1 MVAREGTHTTETE
14 RISLRANPRKPW
26 PNATIWPED
35 DNILEVS
42 KLGCVRGDR
51 RLFSG
56 LDLSV
61 SPGTFVQL
69 TGPNGSG
76 KTSLL
81 RILCGLLA
89 PAEGEVKWN
98 GANIR
103 SLAEEYYTSVTYL
116 GHRHG
121 VKDELSAIENLRISN
136 ALNGVAV
143 SKNRAHEVLGQMGLA
158 GRESLPAR
166 LLSEGQRRR
175 VGLARLLVCNTKL
188 WLLDEVLTSLDKGA
202 VALVRSLIENHLA
215 GGGIAIVA
223 THQELQLAAGRTK
236 RLELPT

>member
-1 MVAREGTHTTETE
+1 
-14 RISLRANPRKPW
+14 
-26 PNATIWPED
+26 
-35 DNILEVS
+35 
-42 KLGCVRGDR
+42 
-51 RLFSG
+51 
-56 LDLSV
+56 V

-89 PAEGEVKWN
+89 PAEGQVTWQ

-103 SLAEEYYTSVTYL
+103 SLGEEYFTSVTYL

-121 VKDELSAIENLRISN
+121 VKDELSAVENLRISN
-136 ALNGVAV
+136 ALNGIAV
-143 SKNRAHEVLGQMGLA
+143 SKDRACSVLQQMGLA
-158 GRESLPAR
+158 GRELLPAR

-175 VGLARLLVCNTKL
+175 VALARLLVCNTKL
-188 WLLDEVLTSLDKGA
+188 WLLDEVMTSLDKGA

-223 THQELQLAAGRTK
+223 THQELELSAGLTK
-236 RLELPT
+236 RLELTT

>member
-1 MVAREGTHTTETE
+1 
-14 RISLRANPRKPW
+14 K
-26 PNATIWPED
+26 
-35 DNILEVS
+35 ILEVS
-42 KLGCVRGDR
+42 QLGCVRGDR
-51 RLFSG
+51 RLFRG
-56 LDLSV
+56 INFAA

-103 SLAEEYYTSVTYL
+103 TLAEEYFTAVTYL

-121 VKDELSAIENLRISN
+121 VKDELSAVENLRISN
-136 ALNGVAV
+136 ALNGLEI
-143 SKNRAHEVLGQMGLA
+143 SKERARSALEQMGLA
-158 GRESLPAR
+158 GRELLPAR

-175 VGLARLLVCNTKL
+175 LALARLLVCNTRL

-202 VALVRSLIENHLA
+202 VGLIRSLIENHLA
-215 GGGIAIVA
+215 GGGIALVA
-223 THQELQLAAGRTK
+223 THQELELSAGLTK
-236 RLELPT
+236 RLELTT

>member
-1 MVAREGTHTTETE
+1 MVAPT
-14 RISLRANPRKPW
+14 L
-26 PNATIWPED
+26 
-35 DNILEVS
+35 LEVS

-61 SPGTFVQL
+61 PAGTFVQV

-89 PAEGEVKWN
+89 PAEGEIKWQ
-98 GANIR
+98 GENIR
-103 SLAEEYYTSVTYL
+103 SLGEEYFTSVTYL

-121 VKDELSAIENLRISN
+121 IKDELSGIENLRISN
-136 ALNGVAV
+136 ALNGIET
-143 SKNRAHEVLGQMGLA
+143 SKERARSVLERMGLG

-175 VGLARLLVCNTKL
+175 VALARLLICETRL
-188 WLLDEVLTSLDKGA
+188 WLLDEVMTSLDKGA
-202 VALVRSLIENHLA
+202 MALIRSLIEEHLA

-223 THQELQLAAGRTK
+223 THQELQLATGSTM
-236 RLELPT
+236 RLELAT

>member
-1 MVAREGTHTTETE
+1 
-14 RISLRANPRKPW
+14 
-26 PNATIWPED
+26 
-35 DNILEVS
+35 
-42 KLGCVRGDR
+42 
-51 RLFSG
+51 
-56 LDLSV
+56 V

-81 RILCGLLA
+81 RILCTLLT
-89 PAEGEVKWN
+89 PAEGQITWE

-103 SLAEEYYTSVTYL
+103 SLGEEYVAQVTYL

-121 VKDELSAIENLRISN
+121 IKDELSAVENLRISN
-136 ALNGVAV
+136 ALNGVSV
-143 SKNRAHEVLGQMGLA
+143 SKERAFEVLRQMGLA

-175 VGLARLLVCNTKL
+175 VGLARLLVCNTEL

-202 VALVRSLIENHLA
+202 VALVRSLIQNHLT

-223 THQELQLAAGRTK
+223 THQDLELSTDRLQ
-236 RLELPT
+236 RLELTT

>member
-1 MVAREGTHTTETE
+1 
-14 RISLRANPRKPW
+14 
-26 PNATIWPED
+26 
-35 DNILEVS
+35 
-42 KLGCVRGDR
+42 
-51 RLFSG
+51 
-56 LDLSV
+56 V

-81 RILCGLLA
+81 RILCGLLE
-89 PAEGEVKWN
+89 PAEGEISWQ

-103 SLAEEYYTSVTYL
+103 ALGEEYVAEVTYL

-121 VKDELSAIENLRISN
+121 IKDELSAVENLKISN
-136 ALNGVAV
+136 ALNGVSV
-143 SKNRAHEVLGQMGLA
+143 SKERAFEVLGQMGLA

-202 VALVRSLIENHLA
+202 VSLVRSLIENHVA

-223 THQELQLAAGRTK
+223 THQELELSVGRTK
-236 RLELPT
+236 RLELTT

>member
-1 MVAREGTHTTETE
+1 MLQSGRRTT
-14 RISLRANPRKPW
+14 
-26 PNATIWPED
+26 
-35 DNILEVS
+35 NILELC

-56 LDLSV
+56 LDLQV
-61 SPGTFVQL
+61 SPGTFIQL

-81 RILCGLLA
+81 RILCGLLP
-89 PAEGEVKWN
+89 PAEGEIWWN

-103 SLAEEYYTSVTYL
+103 ALGEEYVASVTYM

-136 ALNGVAV
+136 ALNGVEV
-143 SKNRAHEVLGQMGLA
+143 SKERAREALGQMGLG

-175 VGLARLLVCNTKL
+175 VALARLLVCNTKL

-215 GGGIAIVA
+215 REGMAIVA
-223 THQELQLAAGRTK
+223 THQELELAAASTR
-236 RLELPT
+236 RLELTT

>member
-1 MVAREGTHTTETE
+1 MVAPT
-14 RISLRANPRKPW
+14 
-26 PNATIWPED
+26 
-35 DNILEVS
+35 ILEVN

-56 LDLSV
+56 LDLAL
-61 SPGTFVQL
+61 PAGTYLQV

-89 PAEGEVKWN
+89 PAEGEIKWQ
-98 GANIR
+98 GENIR
-103 SLAEEYYTSVTYL
+103 SLAEDYYTSVTYL

-121 VKDELSAIENLRISN
+121 VKDELSGIENLRISN
-136 ALNGVAV
+136 ALNGIIV
-143 SKNRAHEVLGQMGLA
+143 SKERARDVLARMGLK

-175 VGLARLLVCNTKL
+175 VALARLLTCNTKL
-188 WLLDEVLTSLDKGA
+188 WLLDEVMTSLDKGA
-202 VALVRSLIENHLA
+202 VALIRSLIEEHLA

-223 THQELQLAAGRTK
+223 THQDLAITAGSSQ
-236 RLELPT
+236 RLELAT

>member
-1 MVAREGTHTTETE
+1 M
-14 RISLRANPRKPW
+14 ISYICGSVSAPS
-26 PNATIWPED
+26 
-35 DNILEVS
+35 ILEVS

-51 RLFSG
+51 KLFGG
-56 LDLSV
+56 LDLSL
-61 SPGTFVQL
+61 SPGTFLQV

-81 RILCGLLA
+81 RILCRLLE
-89 PAEGEVKWN
+89 PAEGTIKWQ
-98 GANIR
+98 GEDIR
-103 SLAEEYYTSVTYL
+103 SLGEDYFTAVTYM

-136 ALNGVAV
+136 ALNGVVV
-143 SKNRAHEVLGQMGLA
+143 SVERAESVLERMGLA

-175 VGLARLLVCNTKL
+175 VALARLLTCNTKL

-202 VALVRSLIENHLA
+202 VALIRSLIEEHLA

-223 THQELQLAAGRTK
+223 THQDLALATGSSR
-236 RLELPT
+236 RLELAT

>member
-1 MVAREGTHTTETE
+1 M
-14 RISLRANPRKPW
+14 
-26 PNATIWPED
+26 
-35 DNILEVS
+35 
-42 KLGCVRGDR
+42 RGDR
-51 RLFSG
+51 RLFRG

-61 SPGTFVQL
+61 SPGTFVQV

-81 RILCGLLA
+81 RILCGLAA

-98 GANIR
+98 GADIR
-103 SLAEEYYTSVTYL
+103 SLGEEYVASVTYL

-136 ALNGVAV
+136 AVNGVDV
-143 SKNRAHEVLGQMGLA
+143 SQERARAALKDMGLG

-166 LLSEGQRRR
+166 FLSEGQRRR
-175 VGLARLLVCNTKL
+175 AGLARLLVCNTTL

-202 VALVRSLIENHLA
+202 VALVRSLIENHVA

-223 THQELQLAAGRTK
+223 THQELELPRTR
-236 RLELPT
+236 RLELTT

>member
-1 MVAREGTHTTETE
+1 
-14 RISLRANPRKPW
+14 
-26 PNATIWPED
+26 
-35 DNILEVS
+35 VS
-42 KLGCVRGDR
+42 R
-51 RLFSG
+51 
-56 LDLSV
+56 
-61 SPGTFVQL
+61 GTFVKL

-89 PAEGEVKWN
+89 PAEGQVTWQ
-98 GANIR
+98 GANIHA
-103 SLAEEYYTSVTYL
+103 LGEEYVAHLTYL

-121 VKDELSAIENLRISN
+121 IKDELSAIENLRISN
-136 ALNGVAV
+136 ALNGIEI
-143 SKNRAHEVLGQMGLA
+143 SQERARDALGQMGLA

-166 LLSEGQRRR
+166 FLSEGQRRR

-202 VALVRSLIENHLA
+202 VSLVRSLIENHLT

-223 THQELQLAAGRTK
+223 THQELELAATRSQ
-236 RLELPT
+236 RLELTT

>member
-1 MVAREGTHTTETE
+1 MDSVAECYNRPRRTT
-14 RISLRANPRKPW
+14 K
-26 PNATIWPED
+26 
-35 DNILEVS
+35 ILEVS

-56 LDLSV
+56 LDFAV
-61 SPGTFVQL
+61 SPRTFVQL

-81 RILCGLLA
+81 RILCGLLPA
-89 PAEGEVKWN
+89 AEGQVTWN

-103 SLAEEYYTSVTYL
+103 SLGEEYVADVTYL

-121 VKDELSAIENLRISN
+121 IKDELSAVENLRITN
-136 ALNGVAV
+136 ALNGVEV
-143 SKNRAHEVLGQMGLA
+143 SKERAHEALGQMGLA
-158 GRESLPAR
+158 GRDSLPAR

-175 VGLARLLVCNTKL
+175 VALARLLVCDTKL
-188 WLLDEVLTSLDKGA
+188 WLLDEVLTSLDKSA
-202 VALVRSLIENHLA
+202 VALVRSLIENHLN

-223 THQELQLAAGRTK
+223 THQELELSTGHTK
-236 RLELPT
+236 RLELTT